1 MRINYLVAATALGAI
16 ALGACGSGGA
26 YSSGSATP
34 KPATPVASATSEAP
48 AVKNGMSSLGAVLVD
63 AKGLTLYG
71 LTDDSNG
78 VPTCVGV
85 CANVWLP
92 LSVEGVSLPAGL
104 DAKLF
109 SVVSRPDGSHQL
121 KAGKWPLY
129 RFSGD
134 AKPGD
139 VNGEGTGGV
148 WFAVGTNG
156 KLVKG

>member
-1 MRINYLVAATALGAI
+1 MRLNHLVAAAALGAI
-16 ALGACGSGGA
+16 VLAACGSGS
-26 YSSGSATP
+26 YSSGSAGP
-34 KPATPVASATSEAP
+34 KPATPVATAMSEPP
-48 AVKNGMSSLGAVLVD
+48 AVRSGMSSLGAVLVD

-71 LTDDSNG
+71 LTSDSSG
-78 VPTCVGV
+78 TPTCVGV
-85 CANVWLP
+85 CANVWP
-92 LSVEGVSLPAGL
+92 PVSVGGASLPAGL

-129 RFSGD
+129 TFSGD

-139 VNGEGTGGV
+139 VNGEGTAGF
-148 WFAVGTNG
+148 FAVGTNG

>member
-1 MRINYLVAATALGAI
+1 MRINYIVAATALGAI
-16 ALGACGSGGA
+16 ALSACGSGGS

-78 VPTCVGV
+78 APTCVGV

-92 LSVEGVSLPAGL
+92 VTVEGVSQPVGL

-129 RFSGD
+129 TFSGD